1 MNSGNV
7 ELNYN
12 EEKVGKALT
21 SLRNA
26 RNDLK
31 EHIFTGFK
39 AAANAVGSISS
50 FTNAG
55 ACKAR
60 VEQLAARTSTVSD
73 KISDGISVITECKT
87 VIDNFLSDNTWFA
100 DTMMT
105 FTGFLQGG
113 IMPGEI
119 VVDGLL
125 YDAAAVF
132 KLLGG
137 SSNFLGFGTFSS
149 KLVEL
154 GEYDFSGN
162 LASGS
167 YDYFERFS
175 SIDRNSTQVQIAKY
189 AGGIT
194 ITAATVILAPQTAP
208 ALIELT
214 FAAGVGHVM
223 HETGIVSSKAPEE
236 QDVTSTL
243 PAPSEPPQETPD
255 NYRDPGDYDYPG
267 DVPITSSPTTP
278 STQPT
283 EPVTTPTTETP
294 TIPAE
299 EPEQPTSPG
308 GGGGT
313 GGNDFSGEGMSFDS
327 DTDEIDSLDNIDIGD
342 DIDPD
347 VQIIT
352 IPTTIK
358 SATTKK
364 NKNNNSAA
372 LPVLGALGVAAA
384 AGVGA
389 KVYMDNKAN
398 NTNGEDDEEY
408 ADSENSEITADEWN
422 GDEMGVLTDN
432 DESYLMYDKNSLD
445 DLEQGTGEI

>member
-12 EEKVGKALT
+12 EEKVGKALA

-125 YDAAAVF
+125 YDAAALF
-132 KLLGG
+132 KLIGG

-194 ITAATVILAPQTAP
+194 TTAATIILAPQTAP
-208 ALIELT
+208 ALIKLT
-214 FAAGVGHVM
+214 FAAGAGHVM

-236 QDVTSTL
+236 QDVTGTL
-243 PAPSEPPQETPD
+243 PAPSEPPQETPG

-267 DVPITSSPTTP
+267 DVPVTSSPTTP

-283 EPVTTPTTETP
+283 EPVTTPTTQAPPSEPFTPSTTSP
-294 TIPAE
+294 TIDKPNYT
-299 EPEQPTSPG
+299 PPTE
-308 GGGGT
+308 
-313 GGNDFSGEGMSFDS
+313 DIAGEGMQLED
-327 DTDEIDSLDNIDIGD
+327 DTGTLERNEIDEPSDEIISIS
-342 DIDPD
+342 
-347 VQIIT
+347 
-352 IPTTIK
+352 TTIK
-358 SATTKK
+358 SK
-364 NKNNNSAA
+364 NTAENYKSKAA
-372 LPVLGALGVAAA
+372 PVLGALGISAA
-384 AGVGA
+384 AGIGA
-389 KVYMDNKAN
+389 KVYMDSKAN
-398 NTNGEDDEEY
+398 NTNDEDDEEY
-408 ADSENSEITADEWN
+408 NEYENSEATANEWSNDEIE
-422 GDEMGVLTDN
+422 DTTDN
-432 DESYLMYDKNSLD
+432 DESYLMYDKKSLD
-445 DLEQGTGEI
+445 NLEQGTSEI

>member
-12 EEKVGKALT
+12 EEKVDKALT

-60 VEQLAARTSTVSD
+60 VEQLAARTSAVSD
-73 KISDGISVITECKT
+73 KISDGISIITECKT

-125 YDAAAVF
+125 YDAAALF
-132 KLLGG
+132 KLIGG

-162 LASGS
+162 LASGA

-208 ALIELT
+208 ALIKLT
-214 FAAGVGHVM
+214 LAAGAGHVM
-223 HETGIVSSKAPEE
+223 HETGIVSSKALEE
-236 QDVTSTL
+236 QAITDTL
-243 PAPSEPPQETPD
+243 PATSEPSQETPG
-255 NYRDPGDYDYPG
+255 NYRDPGNYDYPG
-267 DVPITSSPTTP
+267 DAPVTSSPTTP

-283 EPVTTPTTETP
+283 EPVTTPTTQAPPSEPFTPSTTSP
-294 TIPAE
+294 TIDKPNYT
-299 EPEQPTSPG
+299 PPTE
-308 GGGGT
+308 
-313 GGNDFSGEGMSFDS
+313 DIAGEGMTIED
-327 DTDEIDSLDNIDIGD
+327 DTGTLEHNEIDEPSDEIISIS
-342 DIDPD
+342 
-347 VQIIT
+347 
-352 IPTTIK
+352 TTIK
-358 SATTKK
+358 GKTTTGNYKSK
-364 NKNNNSAA
+364 AA
-372 LPVLGALGVAAA
+372 PVLGALGISAA
-384 AGVGA
+384 AGIGA
-389 KVYMDNKAN
+389 KVYMDSKAN
-398 NTNGEDDEEY
+398 NTNDEDDEEY
-408 ADSENSEITADEWN
+408 SEYENSEATANEWSD
-422 GDEMGVLTDN
+422 DEMGDTTDN
-432 DESYLMYDKNSLD
+432 DESYLMYDKKSLD
-445 DLEQGTGEI
+445 NLEQGTSEI

>member
-12 EEKVGKALT
+12 EEKVDKALT

-60 VEQLAARTSTVSD
+60 VEQLAARTSAVSD
-73 KISDGISVITECKT
+73 KISDGISIITECKT

-125 YDAAAVF
+125 YDAAALF
-132 KLLGG
+132 KLIGG

-162 LASGS
+162 LASGA

-208 ALIELT
+208 ALIKLT
-214 FAAGVGHVM
+214 LAAGAGHVM
-223 HETGIVSSKAPEE
+223 HETGIISSKAPEE
-236 QDVTSTL
+236 QDVTGTL
-243 PAPSEPPQETPD
+243 PAASEPPQETPG

-267 DVPITSSPTTP
+267 DVPVTSSPTTP

-283 EPVTTPTTETP
+283 EPVTTPTTQAPPSEPFTPSTTSP
-294 TIPAE
+294 TIDKPNYT
-299 EPEQPTSPG
+299 PPTE
-308 GGGGT
+308 
-313 GGNDFSGEGMSFDS
+313 DIAGEGMTLED
-327 DTDEIDSLDNIDIGD
+327 DTGTLEHNEIDEPSDEIISIS
-342 DIDPD
+342 
-347 VQIIT
+347 
-352 IPTTIK
+352 TTIK
-358 SATTKK
+358 GKTTTENYKSK
-364 NKNNNSAA
+364 AA
-372 LPVLGALGVAAA
+372 PVLGALGISAA
-384 AGVGA
+384 AGIGA
-389 KVYMDNKAN
+389 KVYMDSKAN
-398 NTNGEDDEEY
+398 NTNDEDDEEY
-408 ADSENSEITADEWN
+408 SEYENSEATANEWSD
-422 GDEMGVLTDN
+422 DEMGDTTDN
-432 DESYLMYDKNSLD
+432 DESYLMYDKKSLD
-445 DLEQGTGEI
+445 NLEQGTSEI